1 MLDWNYACERFL
13 ISLGDSRWGII
24 AIILM
29 LVFNPLSFRAN
40 GVENLIAGG
49 YSVREA
55 REHKGKWCEERKL
68 REEEPWR
75 AEMLLILAGEMFVCQ
90 WRVWLHVGCC
100 VAAEAGVSFWMIF
113 QNACSCQ
120 WEMHFELSDLC
131 RNQSQFLFIMAI
143 YLIRRNAGQITIK
156 SSKS

>member
-13 ISLGDSRWGII
+13 ISLGDSCWGII

-29 LVFNPLSFRAN
+29 LVFNPLSFGAN

-49 YSVREA
+49 YSVREV

-75 AEMLLILAGEMFVCQ
+75 AGMLLILAGEMFVCRC
-90 WRVWLHVGCC
+90 RVWLHVGCC
-100 VAAEAGVSFWMIF
+100 VAAEAGVSFCMIF
-113 QNACSCQ
+113 PQCLFLPMGDALWTEWLVQEPEPISVYYGNI
-120 WEMHFELSDLC
+120 FDLQKC
-131 RNQSQFLFIMAI
+131 WPNHNKEQ
-143 YLIRRNAGQITIK
+143 
-156 SSKS
+156 